1 MNLQLE
7 NGEYAVLFALLPMLL
22 LLFAAH
28 IFWRKRSLRKLGN
41 PLLVSKLIPGSGVRS
56 YGRFGLLFSAVALTV
71 SALLNPRFPQTVAPP
86 AVPTADVVFVVD
98 VSVSMLATDAPPNR
112 LAKTRQILAQSL
124 ATLDKCRAGI
134 VVYAAQAYPFVPLT
148 DDLAVAA
155 SFVPAIQPG
164 LIWQQGTKVGKAI
177 ETATFYFSSQTRGNR
192 VVFILSD
199 GENHDAGFEEEV
211 RKAAAKGIS
220 VHTIGIGTEAGSNIE
235 LESGKIKTDA
245 AGQPVRTRLE
255 AGNLRRMA
263 ETGRGQYWPGVSTDE
278 TVRFIAQR
286 VEAAALSVGAP
297 PEVTGYRYLFQW
309 LVGAALACLLFEMLL
324 LACKKSAISTQ
335 NANVKS

>member
-1 MNLQLE
+1 
-7 NGEYAVLFALLPMLL
+7 MLL

-28 IFWRKRSLRKLGN
+28 IFWRKRSLRKLGTR
-41 PLLVSKLIPGSGVRS
+41 LLAGQSMAVSS
-56 YGRFGLLFSAVALTV
+56 GRFYGHFGFVFLGVVLVIT
-71 SALLNPRFPQTVAPP
+71 ALLNPKFPQTVAPP

-112 LAKTRQILAQSL
+112 LANARQILARSL

-134 VVYAAQAYPFVPLT
+134 VVYAAQAYPLMPLT
-148 DDLAVAA
+148 DDLPVAA

-164 LIWQQGTKVGKAI
+164 LVRRQGTHVGKAV
-177 ETATFYFSSQTRGNR
+177 ETAAFYFGSQTRGNR

-199 GENHDAGFEEEV
+199 GENHDAWFENEV

-220 VHTIGIGTEAGSNIE
+220 VHTIGIGTENGGNIA
-235 LESGKIKTDA
+235 LDGGKLKTDA
-245 AGQPVRTRLE
+245 SGQPVRTRLE
-255 AGNLRRMA
+255 ADNLRRMA
-263 ETGRGQYWPGVSTDE
+263 EAGRGQYWPGGSTAE

-297 PEVTGYRYLFQW
+297 PKVTGYHYLFQW
-309 LVGAALACLLFEMLL
+309 MTGAALGCLLLQMLP
-324 LACKKSAISTQ
+324 AFRFRPRKFGET
-335 NANVKS
+335 